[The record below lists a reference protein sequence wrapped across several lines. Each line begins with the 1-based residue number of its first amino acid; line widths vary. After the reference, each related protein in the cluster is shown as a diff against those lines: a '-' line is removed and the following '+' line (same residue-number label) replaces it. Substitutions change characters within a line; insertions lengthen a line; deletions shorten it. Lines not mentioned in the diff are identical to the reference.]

1 MRCFA
6 LLVIESVP
14 LFPALLR
21 KWFDPFGVSTLR
33 FQFNSLRE
41 GSAEKKRIS
50 RLSQS
55 PDYLPQHGLSHDQL
69 VGRSYNSP
77 NERNISNE
85 QEYDLDDTEAG
96 KSESNKKCCL
106 LKVVIPIIIIIVAF
120 AIVIKMKYGKN
131 QGQPSESEVFWD
143 TWEGDSEY
151 QMWTSPPASP
161 DRTGLKITVI
171 NALTQDWSKYF
182 DEAIEHWQDGSPR
195 ALLLFLKSTPTPD
208 SNCRHVRG
216 ALKVCNGNY
225 SYSSWT
231 GVTEALFDNYGKIT
245 RSTDT
250 MNYFYLHNDDIERRY
265 VICYVM

>member
-1 MRCFA
+1 M
-6 LLVIESVP
+6 
-14 LFPALLR
+14 
-21 KWFDPFGVSTLR
+21 
-33 FQFNSLRE
+33 
-41 GSAEKKRIS
+41 
-50 RLSQS
+50 
-55 PDYLPQHGLSHDQL
+55 DQL
-69 VGRSYNSP
+69 
-77 NERNISNE
+77 
-85 QEYDLDDTEAG
+85 
-96 KSESNKKCCL
+96 
-106 LKVVIPIIIIIVAF
+106 
-120 AIVIKMKYGKN
+120 
-131 QGQPSESEVFWD
+131 
-143 TWEGDSEY
+143 
-151 QMWTSPPASP
+151 ASP

-195 ALLLFLKSTPTPD
+195 ALLLFLKSTLTPD

-225 SYSSWT
+225 SNSGWT